1 MRSVEAFRY
10 AFLRGGLLTPFA
22 WARRPRKR
30 TDCGGVFWGRTL
42 TEEKRLRRP
51 RQLKETLTRFP
62 PCLKFFFYIFLID
75 KPRSSLNFLLFVVLQ
90 DKRFSNPQT
99 CWEMPVQNESWPA
112 RPRDGPARVSRVSAD
127 FIDWPFLFNRE
138 DFSQKI
144 RRLLVSCQFNNCLLP
159 KSAIIP
165 SNTSPTQSADVGYSW
180 PFILPFVL
188 PSIFFFFYYS
198 GTSLIMNLH
207 ISKSSV

>member
-1 MRSVEAFRY
+1 MRSVQAFRY

-42 TEEKRLRRP
+42 TEEKRLWRP

-112 RPRDGPARVSRVSAD
+112 RPRDGPARVSRHVKIPVEKRKFTFAINAGSLLT
-127 FIDWPFLFNRE
+127 DWPFLFNRE
-138 DFSQKI
+138 DFSQK
-144 RRLLVSCQFNNCLLP
+144 
-159 KSAIIP
+159 
-165 SNTSPTQSADVGYSW
+165 
-180 PFILPFVL
+180 FVV
-188 PSIFFFFYYS
+188 Y
-198 GTSLIMNLH
+198 
-207 ISKSSV
+207 